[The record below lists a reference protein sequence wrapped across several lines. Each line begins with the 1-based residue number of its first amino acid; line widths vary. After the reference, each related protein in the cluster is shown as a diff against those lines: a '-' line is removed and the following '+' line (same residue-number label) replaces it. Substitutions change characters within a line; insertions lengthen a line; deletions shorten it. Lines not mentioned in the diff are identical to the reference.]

1 VVSVDFRKTK
11 IKNNK
16 QFVIMLAAMIADFV
30 WLYTPMLLFLIF
42 VAPLGSLDGALGE
55 GFGFVL
61 IIVIGVCLTRL
72 WSPLA
77 WKISAP
83 LIEKLAK
90 RIGVTGEKEE

>member
-42 VAPLGSLDGALGE
+42 VAPLGSLDGA
-55 GFGFVL
+55 
-61 IIVIGVCLTRL
+61 
-72 WSPLA
+72 P
-77 WKISAP
+77 SAS
-83 LIEKLAK
+83 A
-90 RIGVTGEKEE
+90 